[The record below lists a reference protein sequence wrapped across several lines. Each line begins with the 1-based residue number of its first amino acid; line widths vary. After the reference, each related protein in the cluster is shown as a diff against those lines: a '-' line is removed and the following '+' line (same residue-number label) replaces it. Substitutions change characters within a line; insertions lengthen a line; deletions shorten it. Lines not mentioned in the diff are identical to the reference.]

1 MLRNSFEIF
10 VIFVYKEF
18 VVLFLL
24 SFNNGC
30 GHTNCLCFSGPRVN
44 LFLTSGG
51 AFGGYVLYFCYI
63 KGVVDRVNFQVTV
76 KGKLFSLLMSC
87 YWLCLTGQTKKT
99 VWFVL
104 VDNLL

>member
-1 MLRNSFEIF
+1 MGV
-10 VIFVYKEF
+10 VILIAFAFQVH
-18 VVLFLL
+18 VLITFWLL
-24 SFNNGC
+24 EAPLVG
-30 GHTNCLCFSGPRVN
+30 T
-44 LFLTSGG
+44 
-51 AFGGYVLYFCYI
+51 FCIIGYI

-76 KGKLFSLLMSC
+76 QGKVRLVADKLFSLLMSC